1 MVFSS
6 LEFIFIFLP
15 IFLIVYFLAPPNFKN
30 LTLFVGSLL
39 FYAAGTLDH
48 PFYILLIAASVLVNF
63 LIANT
68 LESRKKGRKGWFLL
82 GIFYNFGWL
91 FLFKYADFLFS
102 GINTLFDTL
111 LPQPPFRL
119 PEVHL
124 LLPAGISFYTFQ
136 AVSYLCDVYW
146 EKCRAEKSFVKFG
159 TYICMFPQLIAG
171 PIVTYTSVKESLYHR
186 SCSMENLVHGI
197 QLFIIGLGSKVLLAN
212 RIGALW
218 TNLSTIGYDSISTP
232 LAWMG
237 LAAFTFQIYFDFLGY
252 SLMAVG
258 LGNMI
263 GFQLPRNFNEPY
275 RSLSMTE
282 FWRRWHITL
291 GAWFRDYIYIPLGGS
306 RNGMIRT
313 IFNLLIVWLFTGL
326 WHGAGL
332 NFLLWGFVLFLL
344 IAIEKLGLKNI
355 LDRYPV
361 IGHLYMTACIPLTW
375 MLFAITDLKQLG
387 IFIGRLFHRKPLD
400 GAVIFQHDY
409 LKYGK
414 EYGILLVVCILF
426 CTGIPRILY
435 SKIKDSPAEVIFLL
449 AVFWASFY
457 CLYIGLNDPFLY
469 FRF

>member
-15 IFLIVYFLAPPNFKN
+15 IFLIVYFLAPADFKN
-30 LTLFVGSLL
+30 LILFVGSIL
-39 FYAAGTLDH
+39 FYAVGTLDH

-68 LESRKKGRKGWFLL
+68 LESRKKGRRGWFLF

-102 GINTLFDTL
+102 GINALFDTL
-111 LPQPPFRL
+111 LPQLPFHL
-119 PEVHL
+119 PEVNL
-124 LLPAGISFYTFQ
+124 LLPVGISFYTFQ

-146 EKCRAEKSFVKFG
+146 EKCRAEKSFVTFG

-212 RIGALW
+212 RIGSLW
-218 TNLSTIGYDSISTP
+218 TNLSMIGYDSISTP

-258 LGNMI
+258 LGNMM

-332 NFLLWGFVLFLL
+332 NFLVWGFVLFLL

-361 IGHLYMTACIPLTW
+361 IGHLYMATCIPLTW

-387 IFIGRLFHRKPLD
+387 IFIGRLFHTKPLD

-409 LKYGK
+409 LRYGK
-414 EYGILLVVCILF
+414 EYGILLVICILF
-426 CTGIPRILY
+426 CTRIPQILY
-435 SKIKDSPAEVIFLL
+435 SKIKNSPAEMIFLL